1 LCYIHR
7 LGNRERQVAE
17 KTRSQQG
24 KYWYKVSVD
33 ALRMWAVLVVLAV
46 LATVGYGSYSLL
58 HRHFTRRQVEVTMDE
73 ARDLVLQLAREKG
86 LLNFRLEYANAKQ
99 GLEEAVELLRREET
113 SEALIAAERS
123 RTLLLSILD
132 TLRHRGSTGVAQFIA
147 VQGGVEYRRGERGDW
162 QPARSRVVLFPG
174 DYVMTTGGGSAEVMT
189 VEGALFT
196 VRPDT
201 VILVDRSD
209 AEAGVPSERTIALES
224 GWVNLSTAQ
233 TASRIATPEAETR
246 VPLRS
251 EASVAYDE
259 QSRQA
264 SFTAVRGEIEVTA
277 RDGGRRRIGENH
289 QVMQRGEGL
298 SQPRRLPD
306 APLALEPRDNQ
317 EVFLAETDRLI
328 LAWDPVERAQGYS
341 LQISRNRLFVDNLI
355 DVEGR
360 RKTRATVGLRGEG
373 LFVWRVAAIDGSGAL
388 GPWSAPRRFRVS
400 GARLPIEETL
410 QEEQGQED
418 PRAVAPGGS

>member
-1 LCYIHR
+1 M
-7 LGNRERQVAE
+7 AE
-17 KTRSQQG
+17 KTRNQQG

-33 ALRMWAVLVVLAV
+33 TLRMWSVLVVLTV
-46 LATVGYGSYSLL
+46 LGVVGYGSYSLL
-58 HRHFTRRQVEVTMDE
+58 HRHFTRRQIEVTLEE
-73 ARDLVLQLAREKG
+73 ARDLVRQLGSQNG

-99 GLEEAVELLRREET
+99 GLEESVELLRRDET
-113 SEALIAAERS
+113 AEALVAAERS

-174 DYVMTTGGGSAEVMT
+174 DYVMTAGGGSAEVMT

-201 VILVDRSD
+201 VILVDRSE

-233 TASRIATPEAETR
+233 TASRIATPESETR

-259 QSRQA
+259 ASRQA
-264 SFTAVRGEIEVTA
+264 SFTAVRGEIEVIA
-277 RDGGRRRIGENH
+277 RGGGKRTIGENF
-289 QVMQRGEGL
+289 QVVQRDDAL

-317 EVFLAETDRLI
+317 EVFLAETDRLT
-328 LAWDPVERAQGYS
+328 LAWDPVARAQGYS

-360 RKTRATVGLRGEG
+360 RKTQATVGLRGEG
-373 LFVWRVAAIDGSGAL
+373 LFVWRVAAVDGSGAL

-400 GARLPIEETL
+400 GARMPLEEAL
-410 QEEQGQED
+410 EREQGEGDAQAAG
-418 PRAVAPGGS
+418 RGGV